1 MAKSRLF
8 FQMNVNLPQTVWHKF
23 TKSIKVA
30 KFSFSSR
37 SVPNGLDQSPKE
49 FEFVG
54 SNDCQSWTVIGDS
67 KYQTTFTGLNQEMVW
82 EIPPKARK
90 RYKCYGIKVY
100 EVASGGNV
108 VAIKK
113 MKMWREGENID
124 TAFLSHVLR
133 DSTPRF
139 VGPSVHPS
147 VHRVVNRSVTLF
159 FLGGWSFSLTS
170 PAQMM
175 K

>member
-1 MAKSRLF
+1 
-8 FQMNVNLPQTVWHKF
+8 MNVNLPQTVWHKF

-30 KFSFSSR
+30 KFSFSSG
-37 SVPNGLDQSPKE
+37 SVQNGLDQSPKE

-54 SNDCQSWTVIGDS
+54 SNDCQSWAVIGGT
-67 KYQTTFTGLNQEMVW
+67 KYQTTFTGINQEMVW

-113 MKMWREGENID
+113 MKMWR
-124 TAFLSHVLR
+124 A
-133 DSTPRF
+133 
-139 VGPSVHPS
+139 
-147 VHRVVNRSVTLF
+147 
-159 FLGGWSFSLTS
+159 
-170 PAQMM
+170 AM
-175 K
+175 KM